1 MSADYLV
8 SSLQPL
14 TLNGPAPYTMA
25 RFREMCVDQLGPEPF
40 KGLEARWADLDGQLR
55 NAIAAERARARGL
68 DPAKWR
74 HPVEGCSVYW
84 TNRVT
89 AAFQEKDPAKREE
102 LLDQI
107 RWDAAEE
114 LITPSA
120 PLSRAAAYVYAIRL
134 EIVLRRRSVSIDAG
148 NATFDRLTAASKIDL

>member
-8 SSLQPL
+8 ASLQPL
-14 TLNGPAPYTMA
+14 TLDGPAPYT
-25 RFREMCVDQLGPEPF
+25 REQFFEMCRDQLGPDPF
-40 KGLEARWADLDGQLR
+40 RDLAAKWADLDGQLR
-55 NAIAAERARARGL
+55 NAIAAERARTRGQ

-84 TNRVT
+84 TNRVAT
-89 AAFQEKDPAKREE
+89 AFQEKDPAKREL

-114 LITPSA
+114 LVSPSA

-134 EIVLRRRSVSIDAG
+134 EIVLRRRSVSVDVG
-148 NATFDRLTAASKIDL
+148 NATFDRLTAGTRVEI